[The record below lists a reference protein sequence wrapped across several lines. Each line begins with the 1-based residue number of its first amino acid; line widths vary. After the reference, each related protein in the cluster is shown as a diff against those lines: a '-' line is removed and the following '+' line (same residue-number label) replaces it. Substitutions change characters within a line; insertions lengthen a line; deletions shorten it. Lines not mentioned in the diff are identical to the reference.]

1 MDEKRGKMKPMKKHP
16 WILCLFALIPAH
28 AGNLNI
34 VHLGAEED
42 FTLQIKCQGKSQEIV
57 LKYGADSGSFIVP
70 NKPATIHVEEKKYK
84 DLTIDT
90 AKTGKIVVLFEEKDE
105 CKWQSI
111 KSKPVEGKNS
121 LRIVNLSTEKA
132 SVAVGDQEIV
142 IESKEEKDAGIINGA
157 SIALKIEGQKKH
169 SISPEEPGAHIA
181 LLYKNGEK
189 WNVRFVADH

>member
-1 MDEKRGKMKPMKKHP
+1 MKPMKKHP
-16 WILCLFALIPAH
+16 WILCLLALIPAH
-28 AGNLNI
+28 AGNINI
-34 VHLGAEED
+34 VHLGANED
-42 FTLQIKCQGKSQEIV
+42 LTLQIKCQGKSQQFV
-57 LKYGADSGSFIVP
+57 LKHGADSGTFIVP

-84 DLTIDT
+84 DLTVDT

-111 KSKPVEGKNS
+111 ESKPQDGKNA

-132 SVAVGDQEIV
+132 SVAVGDQEYA
-142 IESKEEKDAGIINGA
+142 IEPKEEKDAGIINGS
-157 SIALKIEGQKKH
+157 SIAMKIVGQKKH

-181 LLYKNGEK
+181 LLYKDGET